1 MKSLAVGYYRR
12 ITEAFPQDLK
22 KALKIKNIKSV
33 FTNYS
38 LVFLV
43 VSLSIL
49 ILYAA
54 ISYIDYS
61 TTREEWFKARDNFA
75 YWQEVAEKQKNSP
88 DAYYQTAIYAA
99 ELRDKSRAVEYLT
112 KALELDPGFKK
123 AKELREEILDTRY

>member
-1 MKSLAVGYYRR
+1 MKKTAVDYRK

-38 LVFLV
+38 FVFLV

-49 ILYAA
+49 ILYAV
-54 ISYIDYS
+54 ISYIGYS
-61 TTREEWFKARDNFA
+61 ITREEWLKARDNFA

-88 DAYYQTAIYAA
+88 DAYYQAGVYAA
-99 ELRDKSRAVEYLT
+99 ELRENSKALAYLNR
-112 KALELDPGFKK
+112 ALELDPGFTK
-123 AKELREEILDTRY
+123 AKELKEQVVNSK

>member
-1 MKSLAVGYYRR
+1 MNKINSRR

-38 LVFLV
+38 FVFLV

-54 ISYIDYS
+54 ISYINYS
-61 TTREEWFKARDNFA
+61 TTREEWLKARDNFA
-75 YWQEVAEKQKNSP
+75 YWQEVSKKQANSP

-99 ELRDKSRAVEYLT
+99 ELRDSSRALVYLN
-112 KALELDPGFKK
+112 KALELDPGFQK
-123 AKELREEILDTRY
+123 AKELRSKILDTRY